1 MTTLWHYCEKET
13 GHMGGVSSNQTAPRT
28 EINQIL
34 YLWAAESLVYRAPL
48 EVHDVITKIEGKMKT
63 SLSL

>member
-13 GHMGGVSSNQTAPRT
+13 GHMGGVSSNQTAPQT
-28 EINQIL
+28 EINQRL

-48 EVHDVITKIEGKMKT
+48 DVRDLITKIERKMKI